1 MLEIIGKLQN
11 KLYGMP
17 AECQSIATEL
27 EALTKSNALWNDRTG
42 AARQSIQGSSTGS
55 GGNCTIELSIG
66 VPYGEILE
74 KGSRSHIIEGNPY
87 LYWEGAPFPMRRV
100 NHPGTK
106 GFNALHNAAS
116 SGYVEKRIIDYWSD
130 L

>member
-11 KLYGMP
+11 KLDGMP

-27 EALTKSNALWNDRTG
+27 EALTKSNALWGDRTG

-74 KGSRSHIIEGNPY
+74 KGSRPHVIEGNPFLY
-87 LYWEGAPFPMRRV
+87 L
-100 NHPGTK
+100 
-106 GFNALHNAAS
+106 
-116 SGYVEKRIIDYWSD
+116 EKRIIDYWSD